1 MFTVLEYHYDQGSTV
16 LTSRTVSLPF
26 LISYFNSSNSVFAS
40 VSVSFLTPLLR
51 AIYWGFLS
59 IPCGRSLPL
68 SGSESRTKCE

>member
-1 MFTVLEYHYDQGSTV
+1 MFTVLEYRYDQGITV
-16 LTSRTVSLPF
+16 LTSRTVSLRF

-59 IPCGRSLPL
+59 IPWSRSLPL